1 MKARII
7 GAAAAA
13 LIALTVSLVAFAG
26 TPWAAA
32 TQGQAIIAG
41 QSNSETKTTT
51 LYNTTVGWP
60 DCTFLTSNIGLT
72 ACGTY
77 GLGGAGLTG
86 GVLGITEDRST
97 GYGVEGRT
105 VKGTGVYGHNT
116 GSTGIGVWGQTGG
129 VGSGVF
135 GEATTNGVGVFGDSA
150 SGTGVQARSATGP
163 ALNVIGKARFSRSGL
178 AFLPSGSNHV
188 TVNMSGATT
197 GSMILATVQ
206 QQGAFF
212 VKNVV
217 PATGSFTI
225 YLNKAPA
232 SGYTVIVAYFV
243 LN

>member
-1 MKARII
+1 MSRTPSRPPGEVRNRPAHDGWNAWPSSGRTERRLAMKARII

-105 VKGTGVYGHNT
+105 VKGTGVY
-116 GSTGIGVWGQTGG
+116 
-129 VGSGVF
+129 
-135 GEATTNGVGVFGDSA
+135 
-150 SGTGVQARSATGP
+150 
-163 ALNVIGKARFSRSGL
+163 
-178 AFLPSGSNHV
+178 
-188 TVNMSGATT
+188 
-197 GSMILATVQ
+197 
-206 QQGAFF
+206 
-212 VKNVV
+212 
-217 PATGSFTI
+217 
-225 YLNKAPA
+225 
-232 SGYTVIVAYFV
+232 
-243 LN
+243 

>member
-1 MKARII
+1 MG
-7 GAAAAA
+7 GAVA
-13 LIALTVSLVAFAG
+13 LVALAFAVVVVAG
-26 TPWAAA
+26 SPGALA
-32 TQGQAIIAG
+32 TQGSPITAG
-41 QSNSETKTTT
+41 QGNSETAVTR
-51 LYNTTVGWP
+51 LYNTTAGFQGCDAVTP
-60 DCTFLTSNIGLT
+60 NPSTSGLFV
-72 ACGTY
+72 CGSH
-77 GLGGAGLTG
+77 GLMGAGTAAGLF
-86 GVLGITEDRST
+86 GITEDSST
-97 GYGVEGRT
+97 GYGVEGKT

-129 VGSGVF
+129 TGSAVY
-135 GEATTNGVGVFGDSA
+135 GEATVNGAGVFGDSPA
-150 SGTGVQARSATGP
+150 GTGVQARSTTGT
-163 ALNVIGKARFSRSGL
+163 ALNVLGKAKFSRSGL

-206 QQGAFF
+206 QKGPFF

-232 SGYTVIVAYFV
+232 YPNTVIVAYFV